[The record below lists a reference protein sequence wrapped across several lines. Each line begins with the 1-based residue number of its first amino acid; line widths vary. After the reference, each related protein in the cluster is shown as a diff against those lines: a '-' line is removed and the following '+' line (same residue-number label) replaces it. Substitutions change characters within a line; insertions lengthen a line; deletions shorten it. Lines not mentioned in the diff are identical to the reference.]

1 MATNTTLKFRLT
13 SESPLLMHSGQLADP
28 MNGFTKALKKVSGKR
43 MKTEADFEE
52 LARIEYL
59 GGLYVGADGEPIIP
73 ADAIEAM
80 LVEAFKKSK
89 QGKTAKAGVYVTK
102 DAKLQYTGPKTPDT
116 LWSDPKH
123 RFVKAV
129 RVGTAKVMRT
139 RPIFPEWSAEIEVHY
154 LDDVIDKSAVAD
166 AVNVAGRLVGLL
178 EWRPKFGRFDAKAI

>member
-1 MATNTTLKFRLT
+1 
-13 SESPLLMHSGQLADP
+13 MHSGQLADP

-116 LWSDPKH
+116 LWADPKH